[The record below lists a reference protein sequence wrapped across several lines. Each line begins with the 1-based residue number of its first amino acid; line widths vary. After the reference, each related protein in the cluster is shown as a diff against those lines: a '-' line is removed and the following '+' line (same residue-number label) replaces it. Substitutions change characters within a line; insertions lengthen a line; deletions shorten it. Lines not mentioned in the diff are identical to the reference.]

1 MEKIASEIQK
11 GAELKKCETKDS
23 SAPVI
28 DPDAKVKTVD
38 RAALVSGVTNPPE
51 LKKCE
56 TKDGSAPMTEGACV
70 NKVDRVAQQQTLKQ
84 GAVARSIDG
93 FRGAEPLKKV
103 ETKDSSAPVI
113 DPDAKVKMVDRSA
126 LIDGVAHP
134 PELKKCETKDG
145 SAPATE
151 GACVNKVD
159 RVAQQQMIRQGAV
172 MRSIDGFRGAEPLKN
187 TTVEHDASAPVID
200 PETKV
205 KKVDRSALIDGVA
218 HPPELKKCETKD
230 SSAPVIPADA
240 KLRESERAKMC
251 QDIAAAAQKK

>member
-1 MEKIASEIQK
+1 MEKIACEIQK

-28 DPDAKVKTVD
+28 DP
-38 RAALVSGVTNPPE
+38 E
-51 LKKCE
+51 
-56 TKDGSAPMTEGACV
+56 
-70 NKVDRVAQQQTLKQ
+70 
-84 GAVARSIDG
+84 
-93 FRGAEPLKKV
+93 
-103 ETKDSSAPVI
+103 
-113 DPDAKVKMVDRSA
+113 AKVKMVDRSA

-145 SAPATE
+145 SAPATQ
-151 GACVNKVD
+151 GATVTQVD

-172 MRSIDGFRGAEPLKN
+172 MRSIDGLRGAEPLKN

-200 PETKV
+200 PEAKV

-240 KLRESERAKMC
+240 KLKESEHAKMC
-251 QDIAAAAQKK
+251 QDIAAAAANKK